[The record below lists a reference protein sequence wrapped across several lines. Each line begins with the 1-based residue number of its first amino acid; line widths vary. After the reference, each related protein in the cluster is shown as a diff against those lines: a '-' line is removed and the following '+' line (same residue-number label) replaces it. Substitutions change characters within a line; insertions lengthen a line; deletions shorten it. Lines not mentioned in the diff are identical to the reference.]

1 VAASHPNLPSQ
12 GGNEFQTKRL
22 VLTPGEP
29 AGIGPDITI
38 MMAQQ
43 DWPAE
48 IIVIADPVLLQ
59 ERATQ
64 LSLPL
69 KIEQADLD
77 LPVQASKAQTLKVLP
92 IQAGSVTPGQ
102 LSIKNAA
109 YVLETLALATK
120 LCLEKKADAI
130 VTGPVQ
136 KEIIN
141 QAGIAFSG
149 HTEFFAEVSSV
160 AQTIMLF
167 VVNELKV
174 ALLTTHLPLAN
185 VPNAITSDKLKRTC
199 LLLNNELKKWFGLNN
214 PRIAICGL
222 NPHAG
227 EGGYLGREEI
237 DTIIP
242 AMQQLS
248 AEGLCVI
255 GPFPA
260 DTIFTPS
267 QLIKADVVLAM
278 YHDQALPVVKYA
290 GFGNAVNVTLGLPF
304 IRTSVDHGTALDKA
318 GSGLADASSLI
329 AAMQLAL
336 KLSGSS

>member
-1 VAASHPNLPSQ
+1 MDKQDNHTPRIL
-12 GGNEFQTKRL
+12 
-22 VLTPGEP
+22 LTPGEP
-29 AGIGPDITI
+29 AGIGPDITVMI
-38 MMAQQ
+38 AQQ

-48 IIVIADPVLLQ
+48 IIVIADPIILQ
-59 ERATQ
+59 ERAAQ
-64 LSLPL
+64 LALPL
-69 KIEQADLD
+69 TIEQADLTH
-77 LPVQASKAQTLKVLP
+77 PPRASKAQTLKILP
-92 IQAGSVTPGQ
+92 VTAEPSTPGQ
-102 LSIKNAA
+102 LSTKNAA
-109 YVLETLALATK
+109 YVLKTLTLAAE
-120 LCLEKKADAI
+120 LCLEKKANAL

-141 QAGIAFSG
+141 QAGTPFSG
-149 HTEFFAEVSSV
+149 HTEFFAEVSGV
-160 AQTIMLF
+160 EQTIMLF

-174 ALLTTHLPLAN
+174 ALLTTHLPLAK
-185 VPNAITSDKLKRTC
+185 VPSFITGDRLKKTC
-199 LLLNNELKKWFGLNN
+199 VLLNNELKKWFGLSN

-237 DTIIP
+237 DIMIP
-242 AMQQLS
+242 AIQTLQQQ
-248 AEGLCVI
+248 GLQI
-255 GPFPA
+255 SGPLPA

-318 GSGLADASSLI
+318 GSSLADAESMRSAI
-329 AAMQLAL
+329 KLAL
-336 KLSGSS
+336 KLNQ